1 MFCPVAIG
9 VDLRYNYV
17 MVKHVLVHLALAVLA
32 LAGQSSDVPRLV
44 ARDANRPG
52 CYRQHV
58 AVE

>member
-44 ARDANRPG
+44 AMRTGR
-52 CYRQHV
+52 V
-58 AVE
+58 AIGSTLR